1 MVTEDWDDVSHGGRG
16 DLGSFKTF
24 KSNENQWTYRLLRY
38 NLEKLI
44 ETGNKRIK
52 NVYNIYMYIY
62 GVCSWNSIKIKVF
75 DITRR

>member
-1 MVTEDWDDVSHGGRG
+1 MLKCLNGEMERCG
-16 DLGSFKTF
+16 
-24 KSNENQWTYRLLRY
+24 KSVRY

-62 GVCSWNSIKIKVF
+62 GVCSWNNIKIKVF